1 MADIHRYP
9 LFRHLRADQSSHI
22 LRYRNGLLK
31 EEGRGLACWFFPMTA
46 SIAEIPVDDRELTFL
61 FHGRSRDFQDV
72 TAQGVI
78 TFRAVAPDRLAERI
92 DFTVDLASGRYRKEP
107 FEKLA
112 LMLNQLVQQFT
123 WDHFARHDVRQ
134 ILAMGCDAVRTCIS
148 EGLTDDQGLLQMGL
162 QIVSIRVAS
171 VAPSSDLDKA
181 LETPTREL
189 IQQKADEATFTRRA
203 QAVEK
208 ERAIQEAELQNQI
221 ELATREEQLIAQR
234 GQNDRKRATE
244 EMEARRI
251 EAEAGA
257 SRSRIHAEAKAQSHR
272 LVETA
277 RVDSERERMGIYR
290 DLPTS
295 VMLGLAAQEL
305 AGKLHTIEHLNITP
319 DMLGP
324 QLLSLLEAGTRH
336 LEEPTGENG

>member
-1 MADIHRYP
+1 MADIHKYP
-9 LFRHLRADQSSHI
+9 LFRHLRADTSSYI
-22 LRYRNGLLK
+22 LRYGNGRLK
-31 EEGRGLACWFFPMTA
+31 QEGRGLACWFFPLTA

-78 TFRAVAPDRLAERI
+78 TFRAVAPQQLAERI
-92 DFTVDLASGRYRKEP
+92 DFTIDLRSGKYRKEP

-123 WDHFARHDVRQ
+123 WDHFASHDVRQ
-134 ILAMGCDAVRTCIS
+134 ILAMGCDAVRTCIDQ
-148 EGLTDDQGLLQMGL
+148 GLADDQGLLEMGL
-162 QIVSIRVAS
+162 QIVSIRVSS
-171 VAPSSDLDKA
+171 VAPSSNLDKA

-189 IQQKADEATFTRRA
+189 IQQEADEATFTRRA

-234 GQNDRKRATE
+234 GLNERKRATE
-244 EMEARRI
+244 EVEAQRI

-257 SRSRIHAEAKAQSHR
+257 SRSRIHAEAKAENHR

-277 RVDSERERMGIYR
+277 RVDSERERMDIYR
-290 DLPTS
+290 ELPPG
-295 VMLGLAAQEL
+295 VMMGLAAQEL
-305 AGKLHTIEHLNITP
+305 ASNLHTIEHLNVTP
-319 DMLGP
+319 DLLGP
-324 QLLSLLEAGTRH
+324 QLLNLLQAGTRH
-336 LEEPTGENG
+336 LEEPTGQDG